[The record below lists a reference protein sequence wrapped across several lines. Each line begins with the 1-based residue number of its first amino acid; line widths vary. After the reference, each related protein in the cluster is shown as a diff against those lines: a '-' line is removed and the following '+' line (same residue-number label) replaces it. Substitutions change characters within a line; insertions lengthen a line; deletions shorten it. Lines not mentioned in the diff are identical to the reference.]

1 MPPLACLTFK
11 TSSNREND
19 IYLTYHCCE
28 EKHRKDG
35 NTLQR
40 MRNCF
45 KKCLTMSM
53 LRLVR
58 HRKQWVEMENSTK
71 ITYRGF
77 KDFLPSF
84 VNVNR
89 AFTTLYY

>member
-1 MPPLACLTFK
+1 
-11 TSSNREND
+11 
-19 IYLTYHCCE
+19 
-28 EKHRKDG
+28 
-35 NTLQR
+35 
-40 MRNCF
+40 
-45 KKCLTMSM
+45 MSM
-53 LRLVR
+53 PRLVR

-89 AFTTLYY
+89 AFTMLYY